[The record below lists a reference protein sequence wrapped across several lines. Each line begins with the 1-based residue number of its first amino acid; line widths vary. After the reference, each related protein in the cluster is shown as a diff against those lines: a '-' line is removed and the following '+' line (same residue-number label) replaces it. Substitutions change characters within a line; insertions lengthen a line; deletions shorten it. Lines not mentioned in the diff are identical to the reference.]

1 MRKIKF
7 RGKRANGEFVFGSYC
22 CEVYCD
28 IAKLHVIIDERGE
41 EFSIDSNS
49 VDQLVGYDAN
59 GNEVYEGDRLTD
71 ADGNEHVAR
80 LESVTQNPDTAELH
94 FWAYP
99 SQLKLKENQHVED

>member
-7 RGKRANGEFVFGSYC
+7 RGKCANGEFVFGSYC

-41 EFSIDSNS
+41 EFSIDLNS
-49 VDQLVGYDAN
+49 VAQLVGYDAN
-59 GNEVYEGDRLTD
+59 GNEVYEGDKLVDTG
-71 ADGNEHVAR
+71 GNEHVAW
-80 LESVTQNPDTAELH
+80 LESTAQNTDTAEFH

-99 SQLKLKENQHVED
+99 SKLKLKENQHVED